1 MADAALAYP
10 QPRGE
15 PPSAAVVHAERPQRG
30 VALKIFL
37 VALFLMPLQIDV
49 DSFREAIDTRIPPGD
64 LVLLVA
70 VLAAPTVVKFRRT
83 PTMLLPLGLLVAL
96 GYGAVVALL
105 HAGDLSNH
113 SVVVKLLGAVVL
125 VVWCL
130 VTATHVARGHEL
142 IVMKV
147 WLAGM
152 VFWGFAAWLDWKY
165 VNVLPFQDVKITSRF
180 GGTQYDPNNAGA
192 AYAVAVVVMWRYG
205 RRAFPRRWV
214 RVLASVWLLVA
225 FALTLSRGGFIGL
238 GVAVAVVLLAT
249 RVGMTRWLRYTVAA
263 MVGLAAL
270 AATGFI
276 ASAVDDFQSRPDNVG
291 QRGNLIGDGLDSL
304 ADSYG
309 VGIGLGTFR
318 VEYGEIIHNTAIWFL
333 VEMSII
339 GVIYFIALCVVP
351 FQSAIRLRP
360 YDRDLALALLGAH
373 VVMVVASVGIE
384 AVYQRNWW
392 VIIGVIGG
400 AGARHEAQMR
410 RPADAVPARSSR
422 R

>member
-1 MADAALAYP
+1 
-10 QPRGE
+10 
-15 PPSAAVVHAERPQRG
+15 
-30 VALKIFL
+30 
-37 VALFLMPLQIDV
+37 
-49 DSFREAIDTRIPPGD
+49 
-64 LVLLVA
+64 
-70 VLAAPTVVKFRRT
+70 
-83 PTMLLPLGLLVAL
+83 
-96 GYGAVVALL
+96 
-105 HAGDLSNH
+105 
-113 SVVVKLLGAVVL
+113 
-125 VVWCL
+125 
-130 VTATHVARGHEL
+130 
-142 IVMKV
+142 
-147 WLAGM
+147 
-152 VFWGFAAWLDWKY
+152 
-165 VNVLPFQDVKITSRF
+165 
-180 GGTQYDPNNAGA
+180 
-192 AYAVAVVVMWRYG
+192 
-205 RRAFPRRWV
+205 V

-225 FALTLSRGGFIGL
+225 LALTLSRGGFIGL

-263 MVGLAAL
+263 MIGLAAL

-291 QRGNLIGDGLDSL
+291 QRGTLIGEGLDSL

-309 VGIGLGTFR
+309 VGIGLGTYR

-400 AGARHEAQMR
+400 AGARHAAQMR
-410 RPADAVPARSSR
+410 RAADAVPARSSR